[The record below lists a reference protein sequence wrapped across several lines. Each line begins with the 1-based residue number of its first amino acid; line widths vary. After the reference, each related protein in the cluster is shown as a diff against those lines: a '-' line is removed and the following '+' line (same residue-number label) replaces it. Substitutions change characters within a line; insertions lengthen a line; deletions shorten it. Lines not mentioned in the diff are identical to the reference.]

1 MKIFENMFSL
11 CLTEIKEAWDCR
23 RLSWFNATQRSNV
36 RFARTK
42 LGSLWLG
49 ISSIL
54 STAILALVY
63 SRIFK
68 ADNFN
73 VYIVQL
79 GLGLSLWNCIAAPIG
94 SAPSLFEKNSSQIS
108 NMNTP
113 HVYYLIEEWAFNIQ
127 TFFQSFLIVILFL
140 TLFQGEIIQ
149 NIIWPFLPTM
159 FNYLLVMFWLPGII
173 CLLGLWLKDIYQ
185 LIPVILQVLFLLTP
199 ILYKKSD
206 LGNASIVADLN
217 IIFQY
222 MSPVR
227 EALIYGELDYVNFL
241 TLFGINISGIFVL
254 LNILRKNKKNLPF
267 LI

>member
-1 MKIFENMFSL
+1 MSIL
-11 CLTEIKEAWDCR
+11 CLTQIREAWTCR

-49 ISSIL
+49 VSAIL

-63 SRIFK
+63 SKIFR

-94 SAPSLFEKNSSQIS
+94 SAPGLFEKNASQII
-108 NMNTP
+108 NINTP
-113 HVYYLIEEWAFNIQ
+113 HVYYLMEEWAFNIQ
-127 TFFQSFLIVILFL
+127 TFFQSFLIVIVFL
-140 TLFQGEIIQ
+140 SFFENQIWSHV
-149 NIIWPFLPTM
+149 IWPFIPTM
-159 FNYLLVMFWLPGII
+159 FNYLLAMLWLPGII

-199 ILYKKSD
+199 ILYTKSD

-227 EALIYGELDYVNFL
+227 EALIYGELNFKNFF
-241 TLFGINISGIFVL
+241 TLFGINMFGIFLL
-254 LNILRKNKKNLPF
+254 LNILKKNKRNLPF